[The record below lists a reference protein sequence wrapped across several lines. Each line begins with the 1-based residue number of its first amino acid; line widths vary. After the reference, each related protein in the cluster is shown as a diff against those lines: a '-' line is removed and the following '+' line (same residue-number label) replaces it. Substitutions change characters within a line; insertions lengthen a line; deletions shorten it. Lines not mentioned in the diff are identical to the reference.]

1 MNVKQ
6 KLFSEKS
13 ARDEVFSDALSYL
26 SNGPANILEIGCLR
40 DLNSRAGDG
49 WSTLHWA
56 DYVERHGGWLKIC
69 DINYESVLLCNR
81 LILNNFPEC
90 YKKFEYESRDG
101 IDLINDFF
109 DFIYLDGGDCPQET
123 LNQFQKCKT
132 DSQIVL
138 IDDFHTKGVLVDQ
151 KYPEK
156 LLFRFSNGH
165 KMALYGKGVKTGE
178 KFIQV

>member
-13 ARDEVFSDALSYL
+13 ARDEVFSDALALL
-26 SNGPANILEIGCLR
+26 SNKPAKILEIGCLR

-56 DYVERHGGWLKIC
+56 NYIEKNGGFLDFC
-69 DINYESVLLCNR
+69 DINKASVELCSE
-81 LILNNFPEC
+81 LIREEFDINFQGHAI
-90 YKKFEYESRDG
+90 DG
-101 IDLINDFF
+101 INLIDSDLG
-109 DFIYLDGGDCPQET
+109 FIYLDGGDCPQET
-123 LNQFQKCKT
+123 LNQFEKCKT
-132 DSQIVL
+132 EYQIIL

-156 LLFRFSNGH
+156 FLFRFSNGH
-165 KMALYGKGVKTGE
+165 KMALYGHGVKTGG
-178 KFIQV
+178 KFIKV